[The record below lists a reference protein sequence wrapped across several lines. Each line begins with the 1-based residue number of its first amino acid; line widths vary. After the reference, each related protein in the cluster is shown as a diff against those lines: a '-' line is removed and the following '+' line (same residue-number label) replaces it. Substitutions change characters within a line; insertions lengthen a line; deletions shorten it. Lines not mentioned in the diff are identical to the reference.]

1 MGYRDCFAALVAD
14 VYDAVRDPSGGTGSE
29 APDPR
34 YPTFADA
41 ARTARI
47 TDAVLRS
54 SRTRSWIEVL

>member
-1 MGYRDCFAALVAD
+1 MHNETSTGCVTDIA
-14 VYDAVRDPSGGTGSE
+14 AVRAAASGHAAAAT
-29 APDPR
+29 PL

-54 SRTRSWIEVL
+54 AAARSWIEV